1 MKKVVPVLV
10 LAFAVSC
17 AFVSCKPKEQKKLEP
32 VAKIDGDTLK
42 TTEDALDTTENVLDT
57 TEDAPDV
64 RGKYAVTEINYVVG
78 PNVSWS
84 AYSGAKYCGNRKT
97 ISGYDVHLNRW
108 NSAVANKKQ
117 NIEIFTGQKMT
128 KAQQGAVTDAL
139 KQFDVEVGDI
149 YSVGL
154 CTEDSNY
161 HRFYS
166 ITVEITAVNSKDSY
180 TYNWWGFSYDSKKLG
195 GHGAEFE

>member
-17 AFVSCKPKEQKKLEP
+17 AFVSCKPKEQKELEGD
-32 VAKIDGDTLK
+32 AKVYG
-42 TTEDALDTTENVLDT
+42 DALKITENILDT

-64 RGKYAVTEINYVVG
+64 RSKYAVTDSAYVSG
-78 PNVSWS
+78 RDWS
-84 AYSGAKYCGNRKT
+84 ALSGAKYCGNRKT

-154 CTEDSNY
+154 CTDSNLY
-161 HRFYS
+161 RFYS
-166 ITVEITAVNSKDSY
+166 ITVEITAVNSKGSY

>member
-17 AFVSCKPKEQKKLEP
+17 AFVSCKPKEQKELEA

-42 TTEDALDTTENVLDT
+42 TTENVLDT

-64 RGKYAVTEINYVVG
+64 RGKYAVTDNRFVSD
-78 PNVSWS
+78 PNFSWR
-84 AYSGAKYCGNRKT
+84 ACSGAKYCGNRKT

-117 NIEIFTGQKMT
+117 NIEIITGQKMT
-128 KAQQGAVTDAL
+128 KAQQGAVTGAL
-139 KQFDVEVGDI
+139 NRFDVEVGDI

-180 TYNWWGFSYDSKKLG
+180 TYNWWGFSYDSEESGLRDNIVY
-195 GHGAEFE
+195 E

>member
-1 MKKVVPVLV
+1 MKKVVTVLV

-17 AFVSCKPKEQKKLEP
+17 AFVSCKPKEQKELEP
-32 VAKIDGDTLK
+32 VAKVDGDTLK

-57 TEDAPDV
+57 TEDVPYI
-64 RGKYAVTEINYVVG
+64 RGKYAVTDYNYVYV
-78 PNVSWS
+78 PDTVR

-139 KQFDVEVGDI
+139 KQFDVEVGDV

-154 CTEDSNY
+154 CTDSNY
-161 HRFYS
+161 NRFYS
-166 ITVEITAVNSKDSY
+166 ITVEITAVNSKGSY
-180 TYNWWGFSYDSKKLG
+180 TYNWWGFSYDSEFRRTG
-195 GHGAEFE
+195 SEFE

>member
-17 AFVSCKPKEQKKLEP
+17 AFVSCKPKEQKELEA

-42 TTEDALDTTENVLDT
+42 TTENVLDT

-128 KAQQGAVTDAL
+128 KAQQGAVMGAL
-139 KQFDVEVGDI
+139 NKFDVEVGDI

-154 CTEDSNY
+154 CTDSNLY
-161 HRFYS
+161 RFYS
-166 ITVEITAVNSKDSY
+166 ITVEITAVNSKGSY
-180 TYNWWGFSYDSKKLG
+180 TYNWWGFSYDSKKRG